1 MAQIKLKQLTGIF
14 GARLGSLNY
23 NYPAAATSDITT
35 ALTTLLSTAGRG
47 GVGVPVTVSTGD
59 NAVGVITV
67 APLNKI
73 IIRSNA
79 TSKPLA
85 DTLGNEVYGRITEA
99 AGVYSLALFVEI
111 AGVETAYTPPS
122 AVALNFYPHYR
133 FEIEDLPANFAIAT
147 PVSVTDD
154 PSEVTT
160 KQENFTELLTV
171 TALNA
176 VSVLTNTPDDI
187 ANVTLFVNGQAV
199 DSLAG
204 LNFTLVG
211 TAITLL
217 PAGIGYDI
225 APGDRVVA
233 SYTYEI

>member
-1 MAQIKLKQLTGIF
+1 MSQFKLKQVTGVF

-35 ALTTLLSTAGRG
+35 TLTTLLSTAGRG
-47 GVGVPVTVSTGD
+47 GVPVPVQVSTGD
-59 NAVGVITV
+59 NTVGVITT

-73 IIRSNA
+73 LIRDNA
-79 TSKPLA
+79 TQKPLA
-85 DTLGNEVYGRITEA
+85 DALGNEVYGRITEA

-111 AGVETAYTPPS
+111 AGTETAYTPASP
-122 AVALNFYPHYR
+122 VAIDFYPHYR

-171 TALNA
+171 TALNT
-176 VSVLTNTPDDI
+176 VSNLTNTPDDL
-187 ANVTLFVNGQAV
+187 ANLTLFVNGQAV
-199 DSLAG
+199 DSLGGTNFTVAG
-204 LNFTLVG
+204 LV
-211 TAITLL
+211 ITLI